1 MITPEELWDEAL
13 LHCERAQ
20 AAESTEAARR
30 LAIAALYYATYH
42 FTGRVVGVDTSAN
55 DSNHERLLQAL
66 KHSREVH
73 VRRAAQRYDGLK
85 LLRVKSHYHLRLQIG
100 AQELLVAR
108 NHARAVRALLRRE
121 PA

>member
-1 MITPEELWDEAL
+1 VITPEELWDEAL

-42 FTGRVVGVDTSAN
+42 FTGRAVG
-55 DSNHERLLQAL
+55 
-66 KHSREVH
+66 
-73 VRRAAQRYDGLK
+73 
-85 LLRVKSHYHLRLQIG
+85 
-100 AQELLVAR
+100 LVAR
-108 NHARAVRALLRRE
+108 NHARAVRALLG

>member
-30 LAIAALYYATYH
+30 LAIAALDDATYH
-42 FTGRVVGVDTSAN
+42 FTGRAVGLDTSAN
-55 DSNHERLLQAL
+55 DSNQERLLQVL
-66 KHSREVH
+66 KYSRE

-100 AQELLVAR
+100 TQELVVAR
-108 NHARAVRALLRRE
+108 NHARAVRALLRIG
-121 PA
+121 PT

>member
-1 MITPEELWDEAL
+1 MITPEELWAEAL

-20 AAESTEAARR
+20 TIEATEAARR
-30 LAIAALYYATYH
+30 LAIAAFYYATYH
-42 FTGRVVGVDTSAN
+42 FTGRAVSLDTSAS
-55 DSNHERLLQAL
+55 DSNHERLLQLL

-73 VRRAAQRYDGLK
+73 MRRAAQRYDGLK

-108 NHARAVRALLRRE
+108 NHARAVRALVRLE

>member
-1 MITPEELWDEAL
+1 MITPEELWAEAL
-13 LHCERAQ
+13 GHCERAQ
-20 AAESTEAARR
+20 SAEATEASRR

-42 FTGRVVGVDTSAN
+42 FTGKAMGFDTGAS
-55 DSNHERLLQAL
+55 DSNHERLLQL
-66 KHSREVH
+66 LRHSREVH

-108 NHARAVRALLRRE
+108 NHARAVRSLLRLDS
-121 PA
+121 P